1 MPNIYWTKNATAQI
15 GPFGQNNFTNARQA
29 AESNSNSNNTTA
41 SNTVVSGYIRS
52 SGRGSSSFGF
62 RRSYWGFDFTAYTT
76 GTITNLAFHFKPSTG
91 STGTLSNRLAQFEGF
106 GSALGSNYSA
116 DDWWDSISSPLVPY
130 SNAFNSPDSS
140 TAQSVTLTAQA
151 ITDAKADGFLKLVL
165 MNNTDYANLNL
176 AVDVNNLTNW
186 NIGSQSTGNVFL
198 SFDYVAPGWN
208 NEINGVVN
216 PLIIDD
222 INTKSRSS
230 IAEINTVS

>member
-1 MPNIYWTKNATAQI
+1 MPRLGMGMPIVSDVSSA
-15 GPFGQNNFTNARQA
+15 P
-29 AESNSNSNNTTA
+29 
-41 SNTVVSGYIRS
+41 VVAIDDFVFLNDISGEL
-52 SGRGSSSFGF
+52 
-62 RRSYWGFDFTAYTT
+62 TP
-76 GTITNLAFHFKPSTG
+76 N
-91 STGTLSNRLAQFEGF
+91 
-106 GSALGSNYSA
+106 
-116 DDWWDSISSPLVPY
+116 
-130 SNAFNSPDSS
+130 S
-140 TAQSVTLTAQA
+140 TAVRKNLLLQSQTFKTTWTTYNAAVPNDLYTAPDGTLTAQA